1 MPVSQDV
8 QYEHEFSQSFCC
20 NRAEALGRTRCSN
33 SKTSLTGP
41 IAKGLNL
48 VAIVVGSLMFAF
60 SEGGNKRVFAG
71 IVFGIGMAI
80 AAVNFLNW
88 LFPGA

>member
-1 MPVSQDV
+1 
-8 QYEHEFSQSFCC
+8 
-20 NRAEALGRTRCSN
+20 
-33 SKTSLTGP
+33 
-41 IAKGLNL
+41 
-48 VAIVVGSLMFAF
+48 MFAF

-88 LFPGA
+88 LFPEA

>member
-1 MPVSQDV
+1 VFKRAVKMPVSQDV

-41 IAKGLNL
+41 IAKG
-48 VAIVVGSLMFAF
+48 
-60 SEGGNKRVFAG
+60 NKRVFAG